1 MVTAQRSRPWILRV
15 VLVAGVGTVVILG
28 LLFVLG
34 LVFGA
39 SVGPSSSGVDT
50 FSLTLRNDTSSA
62 VLLKQCDVKCT
73 EFHEQDHLT
82 PGGTVSVNTS
92 PGNVANWW
100 VVQGGSGQVLG
111 CLNLQY
117 DRPHPGLTVN
127 ISATIP
133 CPK

>member
-1 MVTAQRSRPWILRV
+1 MVTAQRSRPRILGV
-15 VLVAGVGTVVILG
+15 VLVAGVATVVILG
-28 LLFVLG
+28 LLVALG

-39 SVGPSSSGVDT
+39 RGGASSSGADT

-62 VLLKQCDVKCT
+62 VLLKQCDVKCS
-73 EFHEQDHLT
+73 EFHEQDHLA
-82 PGGTVSVNTS
+82 PGGPVGVNTS
-92 PGNVANWW
+92 PDNVANWW

-117 DRPHPGLTVN
+117 DRPHQGLTVN
-127 ISATIP
+127 VSATVP